1 MLNNNWKKLIA
12 FSLPILILIGMS
24 IPPFLTITT
33 GNTIKLET
41 RPVDPTDLFRGDYV
55 RLNYKAEEVNISI
68 LDKELKDYFK
78 VNNSS
83 FYVKPVVVYSVL
95 EKNENGMDI
104 VKNVVK
110 DQPEEGIYLK
120 GEINYFPLNS
130 SNEPDNQVVEI
141 NYQLDKFFVPENTGK
156 DLENAISRPVNKNT
170 SAIATIKVRKGHAIL
185 DKVEI
190 QSTK

>member
-1 MLNNNWKKLIA
+1 LLKNNWKKLIA
-12 FSLPILILIGMS
+12 FSLPILVLIGMS

-55 RLNYKAEEVNISI
+55 RLNYKVEEVNISK

-83 FYVKPVVVYSVL
+83 FYDKPVVVYSVL

-104 VKNVVK
+104 VKKVVK
-110 DQPEEGIYLK
+110 DKPEEGIYLK

-156 DLENAISRPVNKNT
+156 GLENAISQPVNKT

>member
-1 MLNNNWKKLIA
+1 MLKSNWKKLIA

-55 RLNYKAEEVNISI
+55 RVNYKAEEVNISK
-68 LDKELKDYFK
+68 LDKELKDYFR

-83 FYVKPVVVYSVL
+83 FYDKPVVVYSVL

-104 VKNVVK
+104 VKKVVK

-130 SNEPDNQVVEI
+130 SNGPDNQVVEI

-156 DLENAISRPVNKNT
+156 DLENAISQPANKT

>member
-1 MLNNNWKKLIA
+1 MLKSNWKKLIA

-24 IPPFLTITT
+24 ITPFLTITT

-55 RLNYKAEEVNISI
+55 RLNYKAEEVNISK
-68 LDKELKDYFK
+68 LDKELKDYFR

-83 FYVKPVVVYSVL
+83 FYDKPVVVYSVL

-104 VKNVVK
+104 VKKVVK

-156 DLENAISRPVNKNT
+156 GLENAISQPANKT

>member
-1 MLNNNWKKLIA
+1 MLKSNWKKLIA

-33 GNTIKLET
+33 GNMIKLET

-55 RLNYKAEEVNISI
+55 RLNYKAEEVNISK

-83 FYVKPVVVYSVL
+83 FYDKPVVVYSVL

-104 VKNVVK
+104 VKKVVK
-110 DQPEEGIYLK
+110 DKPEEGIYLK

-156 DLENAISRPVNKNT
+156 GLENAISQPANKT

>member
-1 MLNNNWKKLIA
+1 MLKSNWKKLIA

-33 GNTIKLET
+33 GNKIKLET

-55 RLNYKAEEVNISI
+55 RVNYKAEEVNISK
-68 LDKELKDYFK
+68 LDKELKDYFR

-83 FYVKPVVVYSVL
+83 FYDKPVVVYSVL
-95 EKNENGMDI
+95 EKNENGMDVVEKV
-104 VKNVVK
+104 VKN
-110 DQPEEGIYLK
+110 QPKKGIYLK

-156 DLENAISRPVNKNT
+156 DLENAISQPANKT

>member
-1 MLNNNWKKLIA
+1 MLKSNWKKLIA

-55 RLNYKAEEVNISI
+55 RLNYKAEEVNISK

-83 FYVKPVVVYSVL
+83 FYDKPVVVYSVL
-95 EKNENGMDI
+95 EKNENGIDI
-104 VKNVVK
+104 VKKVVK

-156 DLENAISRPVNKNT
+156 GFENAISQPANKT

>member
-1 MLNNNWKKLIA
+1 MLKSNWKKLIA

-55 RLNYKAEEVNISI
+55 RLNYKAEEVNISK

-83 FYVKPVVVYSVL
+83 FYDKPVVVYSVL

-104 VKNVVK
+104 VKKVVK

-130 SNEPDNQVVEI
+130 SNGPDNQVVEI

-156 DLENAISRPVNKNT
+156 DLENAISQPANKT

>member
-1 MLNNNWKKLIA
+1 MLKNNWKKLIA
-12 FSLPILILIGMS
+12 FSLPILVLIGMS

-55 RLNYKAEEVNISI
+55 RLNYKVEEVNISK

-83 FYVKPVVVYSVL
+83 FYDKPVVVYSVL

-104 VKNVVK
+104 VKKVVK
-110 DQPEEGIYLK
+110 DKPEEGIYLK

-156 DLENAISRPVNKNT
+156 GLENAISQPVNKT

>member
-1 MLNNNWKKLIA
+1 MLKSNWKKLIA

-55 RLNYKAEEVNISI
+55 RLNYKAEEVNISK
-68 LDKELKDYFK
+68 LDKELKDYFR

-83 FYVKPVVVYSVL
+83 FYDKPVVVYSVL
-95 EKNENGMDI
+95 EKNENGIDI
-104 VKNVVK
+104 VKKVVK

-156 DLENAISRPVNKNT
+156 GLENAISQPANKT